1 LSYVQDRRWRSRVL
15 KLEISSSDEASS
27 NVPKVNPVLPALVAR
42 GAVSHIVPF
51 TDPTDPRTSG
61 VPAVKNPRLRLL
73 EAAQRADWS
82 EFAGFLHEASN
93 PVGDCMFVLETIV
106 SREEWWKAVQVFLR
120 LRRLGIQPNLKA
132 HNLMLKTY
140 AALGLPQ
147 QAYNQYQAMKASAGV
162 RPNNE
167 SFEHL
172 LCVMTFCE
180 DLDGG
185 KMVLEILQDYNGLGI
200 PFRPEVYKRA
210 LRVCGHLRDLE
221 SGEKALELLAARG
234 LSPNLAIY
242 NQMIY
247 MYGACA
253 EWERAVQTA
262 EEMKSQGFY
271 PNAMTYFALIVA
283 CGDSLGL
290 EQALRLF
297 DSMKLSGPVPKECYS
312 GAIRVC
318 CNANDHAKARALL
331 DEMKNENDARGGR
344 CAPSRIDYDYVLR
357 CCASNAEA
365 WREAL
370 DLLRTMRNDGITPE
384 SRTYV
389 VLMDTLRKV
398 KRPAKALEVFYRMR
412 KQGTINIHP
421 KCFSAAICAASEQ
434 DKPKLALSLLEEAK
448 INGAATSSVYAAAI
462 NACANAKDYL
472 TACDLLD
479 EMQQKEVPMTVEA
492 VGAAIKACY
501 EAGLW
506 RQAVKLLE
514 LLTTKKVPGDTLQC
528 FNTAIS
534 ACAKASRWKEALS
547 LLEIIKKHNQS
558 GPDIFSYSSV
568 ITACARAD
576 KFEKVQELV
585 QEMEQK
591 QLPGNLITYNALASA
606 HRKKG
611 DYRSIFRIM
620 KEMRHFG
627 IQPDDRT
634 YMEAILACNKA
645 GQYGKAMTTWTEL
658 QESGIWINHQAYGA
672 AMRAM
677 GQLRLWRAVIST
689 IKQMKERGIKPNSIE
704 YLSAIHACK
713 KSKRWDAAIL
723 ILQQMRNDGLK
734 PCIKSYTSTITV
746 CVQAGQHEEAY
757 ILFRRMAEDGVQP
770 NEVTYSIMI
779 LGCRMGGKWERAVGL
794 IHEMAEDG
802 QVPSISCFKY
812 GFEALEEA
820 GKWSELLEQIEYARK
835 LGVSLG
841 HMGTVFEITAQG
853 KLGNDKAAL
862 DILEDQ
868 FKAQGKLAP
877 EMVES
882 TVQALVCAGKI
893 KEAFNLLSRTEN
905 QLGCLPRAQ
914 AYTFLLKHALHKVE
928 DLAET
933 EKLYH
938 QVLADMQGKAIRP
951 LRETYNLQLSILNK
965 LDKPEEVD
973 EVYLE
978 ALQNGRL
985 NPWGRFDHG
994 SIFLVQFEPEIAV
1007 HALKRTLLDM
1017 KNSDKI
1023 ETGRRCH
1030 SCEDNLLIIC
1040 GMPQKWQTPENADGY
1055 MEMKD
1060 RDRLQVLSTA
1070 IKFQFKDF
1078 LYGVTVDEKHMAI
1091 IITSQALKAW
1101 VAVQN
1106 SNNDDKNLSGNFQK

>member
-1 LSYVQDRRWRSRVL
+1 MQNILLYKSFNNLIVIIFFFLQLIFVKSFKIQNDYTSIKPFLRSEKRLLSYVQDRRWRSRVL

-627 IQPDDRT
+627 IQPDDVGGVAMDVFEQEPPTGAGLQLVAHEKVVCTPHLGASTDEAQINVAKDVALQMCATLEGREYVGVLNVD
-634 YMEAILACNKA
+634 YMDMANNKLAGPFIALGEMLGKLVKQKYA
-645 GQYGKAMTTWTEL
+645 GNQIVNVEVESWGEHGIVLHTT
-658 QESGIWINHQAYGA
+658 QA
-672 AMRAM
+672 RK
-677 GQLRLWRAVIST
+677 LLRAVIL
-689 IKQMKERGIKPNSIE
+689 KGI
-704 YLSAIHACK
+704 LS
-713 KSKRWDAAIL
+713 KSEID
-723 ILQQMRNDGLK
+723 
-734 PCIKSYTSTITV
+734 V
-746 CVQAGQHEEAY
+746 E
-757 ILFRRMAEDGVQP
+757 
-770 NEVTYSIMI
+770 
-779 LGCRMGGKWERAVGL
+779 
-794 IHEMAEDG
+794 
-802 QVPSISCFKY
+802 PSIINAPFLAEQIGLASSISEERPMADSPYTNLVSAKVLLDTGDCHVITGSVFGNDPHIVQIDDFKSFPAFRPT
-812 GFEALEEA
+812 GSLLTFKNDDRPGAVSEVL
-820 GKWSELLEQIEYARK
+820 ELLTLDNVNVASMA
-835 LGVSLG
+835 LGRQDG
-841 HMGTVFEITAQG
+841 HLAICLM
-853 KLGNDKAAL
+853 DL
-862 DILEDQ
+862 DS
-868 FKAQGKLAP
+868 AP
-877 EMVES
+877 SEK
-882 TVQALVCAGKI
+882 CA
-893 KEAFNLLSRTEN
+893 
-905 QLGCLPRAQ
+905 
-914 AYTFLLKHALHKVE
+914 
-928 DLAET
+928 
-933 EKLYH
+933 
-938 QVLADMQGKAIRP
+938 
-951 LRETYNLQLSILNK
+951 
-965 LDKPEEVD
+965 
-973 EVYLE
+973 E
-978 ALQNGRL
+978 ALQKLSQLQDVRIA
-985 NPWGRFDHG
+985 
-994 SIFLVQFEPEIAV
+994 SIS
-1007 HALKRTLLDM
+1007 K
-1017 KNSDKI
+1017 
-1023 ETGRRCH
+1023 
-1030 SCEDNLLIIC
+1030 
-1040 GMPQKWQTPENADGY
+1040 
-1055 MEMKD
+1055 
-1060 RDRLQVLSTA
+1060 
-1070 IKFQFKDF
+1070 
-1078 LYGVTVDEKHMAI
+1078 
-1091 IITSQALKAW
+1091 
-1101 VAVQN
+1101 
-1106 SNNDDKNLSGNFQK
+1106 